1 MASIKSKRFFEPK
14 FMPVTGAAFVYSDV
28 VALSAAPSV
37 GDTLDFYMPGGIEVC
52 HVQIR
57 PDDLDTNGAPT
68 ITFQTG
74 YRAARADGQLVESA
88 SYFAS
93 TKTSMQNGSVLDCTF
108 KPIVLNEDWILQLKI
123 IAGAATFAAGEVWS
137 LVTANCLGIR

>member
-14 FMPVTGAAFVYSDV
+14 FMPVTGAAFVFSDV
-28 VALSAAPSV
+28 VSVASAPGV
-37 GDTLDFYMPGGIEVC
+37 GDTLDFLIPGGVEVC

-68 ITFQTG
+68 LTFQTG
-74 YRAARADGQLVESA
+74 YRAARSDSALAESA

-93 TKTSMQNGSVLDCTF
+93 TKTSMQNGSVLDCMF
-108 KPIVLNEDWILQLKI
+108 KPIVFNEDWILQLKI

-137 LVTANCLGIR
+137 LVTANCHGVR